1 MGEGNIFIFDRNGR
15 GLQRVNRLGQGGEE
29 YANMQSIILD
39 EEMDEIYVNST
50 FSLKMIVYDRSWN
63 FKRSFPQRD
72 DIVLNR
78 IGNFDRDHLIAHDS
92 YFRFENGT
100 VKDEKRNCFLL
111 ISKQDGSITEISTP
125 YKEKIASI
133 LMGTGA
139 DGRLTDRS
147 ISNRELIPYRSSW
160 ILTELSADTIY
171 SYSPDRTLK
180 PFMVRTPSV
189 QSMDP
194 EIFLFPGVLTDR
206 YYFMQTVKKTY
217 DFVADTGFP
226 RTDLMYDRQE
236 NAIYEYVLYNDDFT
250 TKRPISM
257 VFEIPMYTIV
267 NNDEIAFMKRIE
279 APDLVEAYGKGELK
293 GRLKEIAA
301 GLDEEDNAVIML
313 AKHKNNN

>member
-1 MGEGNIFIFDRNGR
+1 
-15 GLQRVNRLGQGGEE
+15 
-29 YANMQSIILD
+29 
-39 EEMDEIYVNST
+39 
-50 FSLKMIVYDRSWN
+50 MIVYDRSWN

-111 ISKQDGSITEISTP
+111 ISKQDGSITEIPTP
-125 YKEKIASI
+125 YEEKIASI

-147 ISNRELIPYRSSW
+147 LSNRELIPYRGSW

-171 SYSPDRTLK
+171 SYSPDRTLT

-194 EIFLFPGVLTDR
+194 EVFLFPGVLTDR

-217 DFVADTGFP
+217 DFIADTGFP

-250 TKRPISM
+250 TKKPISM

-279 APDLVEAYGKGELK
+279 APDLVEAYRKGELK
-293 GRLKEIAA
+293 GKLKEIAA
-301 GLDEEDNAVIML
+301 SLDEEDNPVIML
-313 AKHKNNN
+313 AKHKK